1 MNFNQYILLILIGIA
16 SGATTGFF
24 GLVGGLIVIPALVYF
39 IGFSQQTAVGT
50 NLFVLLLPVSIA
62 SVIEYYNNGHVD
74 IKAGIIIAVSLLISA
89 WICSKIALKINTTYL
104 RFAFG
109 LFVIVM
115 GAYISWTSFIKL
127 SR

>member
-1 MNFNQYILLILIGIA
+1 MNYNQYISLILIGII
-16 SGATTGFF
+16 SGAITGFF
-24 GLVGGLIVIPALVYF
+24 GLAGGLIIIPALVYLA
-39 IGFSQQTAVGT
+39 GFSQQTAVGT

-62 SVIEYYNNGHVD
+62 SVMEYYRNGHVD
-74 IKAGIIIAVSLLISA
+74 VKAGIIIAITLLISA

-115 GAYISWTSFIKL
+115 GVYITWTSFIKL